1 RGDLNFSPK
10 FNSQELDRES
20 GFYFFNARFYDPG
33 IARFTSA
40 DTLID
45 GELDTQGW
53 NRFSYVKGN
62 PIGAKDPTGHYSA
75 EKFTSKPIEAAAS
88 KSGPQITGKATGIL
102 GRAVGILGLLFATSD
117 LDAPGKDYPSKGT
130 PPRNTSVTPED
141 AKKMRKQGL
150 DPLNEKDINGS
161 KSSGVSNKGNNT
173 GNGGINSKISSSYKD
188 VSENR
193 TRVPNRGTDV
203 SKSEFETNLRKNGWN
218 EKLSDDGKV
227 NIFTKDNKKYTT
239 RDDAKSTQGP
249 TAEYFK
255 DSASPK
261 SNLKIRLGN

>member
-1 RGDLNFSPK
+1 
-10 FNSQELDRES
+10 
-20 GFYFFNARFYDPG
+20 

-40 DTLID
+40 DSVID
-45 GELDTQGW
+45 GEFDTQGW

-88 KSGPQITGKATGIL
+88 KSGQVASKAAPSIL
-102 GRAVGILGLLFATSD
+102 GKVVGAVGFLFATSD

-173 GNGGINSKISSSYKD
+173 GNGAGTSGVSSSSGELKKPSLKAHKEALKEVHEKVGKLPKGEPGSFGSPQAGNSKKGYRLDPPHPDTAKPGSAETGYHFNYWDYSGGKRGNGGIKD
-188 VSENR
+188 AIPIEH
-193 TRVPNRGTDV
+193 
-203 SKSEFETNLRKNGWN
+203 
-218 EKLSDDGKV
+218 
-227 NIFTKDNKKYTT
+227 
-239 RDDAKSTQGP
+239 
-249 TAEYFK
+249 
-255 DSASPK
+255 
-261 SNLKIRLGN
+261 

>member
-1 RGDLNFSPK
+1 MQYLPYGETFAQRGDTNFSPK

-20 GFYFFNARFYDPG
+20 GFYFYNARFYDPG

-45 GELDTQGW
+45 GEFDTQGW

-173 GNGGINSKISSSYKD
+173 GNGGGTSDLGSKRSSNKLAPYKD
-188 VSENR
+188 NPGDKIKASGVGDHTSFKR
-193 TRVPNRGTDV
+193 D
-203 SKSEFETNLRKNGWN
+203 K
-218 EKLSDDGKV
+218 DG
-227 NIFTKDNKKYTT
+227 NIFKYETYKKRKQVTLIL
-239 RDDAKSTQGP
+239 KSDLMVESQMVLP
-249 TAEYFK
+249 EMRIEIK
-255 DSASPK
+255 
-261 SNLKIRLGN
+261 